1 MLMLTKINACLINYV
16 MQILL
21 LDLNLE
27 LELELC
33 NINITIRFKSLISEI
48 YRVNVA
54 IDSC

>member
-54 IDSC
+54 T